1 VPTTIIRTKPVDEK
15 ALQRRQKKGVSAVLI
30 RHHIPS
36 IPGVKTLNYL
46 PNVLGKYE
54 ASKRGADEGIFTDG
68 EDRVSEGTSSN
79 LFIVRSGVIKTPPVQ
94 GRCCLGALPGIT
106 RGYVLE
112 LALAK
117 GMKVM
122 EAIITADRLEG
133 CDEAF
138 ITNSISGIVPL
149 IAVDCKAIGSRRPGP
164 VTTAIQEMYSG
175 LVLEVCKTSCK
186 RV

>member
-1 VPTTIIRTKPVDEK
+1 
-15 ALQRRQKKGVSAVLI
+15 
-30 RHHIPS
+30 
-36 IPGVKTLNYL
+36 
-46 PNVLGKYE
+46 
-54 ASKRGADEGIFTDG
+54 
-68 EDRVSEGTSSN
+68 
-79 LFIVRSGVIKTPPVQ
+79 
-94 GRCCLGALPGIT
+94 
-106 RGYVLE
+106 
-112 LALAK
+112 
-117 GMKVM
+117 MKVM